1 VIYTRQAVRA
11 RLAQRVKNVV
21 KRALRRRGLDL
32 VRPRKPLPAR
42 LDVLGYVIADLRRT
56 RGPLTFLQ
64 VGANDGVRADPLHH
78 LVLTHGLTGV
88 LVEPL
93 PDMFERL
100 QQNYADVPGLA
111 FEQCAVAPEE
121 GTVTLYRIAEGAPL
135 PDWVQGMA
143 SFQRSHLEKFGYK
156 FKDIRRYIEPIK
168 VPCRP
173 LPAIIRDH
181 GLSDVDLLQVDTEGY
196 DCTIVL
202 SALEAGL
209 RPSVIEYEFAH
220 APVDQQARCQRAL
233 VDSGYRL
240 VEVGQDMIAVQ
251 AATPTSE
258 DQESVRSRSSA

>member
-1 VIYTRQAVRA
+1 VIRTREAMRA
-11 RLAQRVKNVV
+11 HVAQQLKNVA

-32 VRPRKPLPAR
+32 VRHREPLPAR
-42 LDVLGYVIADLRRT
+42 LDVLEYVIADLRRT

-64 VGANDGVRADPLHH
+64 VGANDGLRADPLHH
-78 LVLTHGLTGV
+78 LVLRHGLTGV

-100 QQNYADVPGLA
+100 QKNYAGVPGLA

-121 GTVTLYRIAEGAPL
+121 GTLTLYRIAEGAPL

-156 FKDIRRYIEPIK
+156 FKDIRRYIEPIT

-173 LPAIIRDH
+173 LGAIIRDH
-181 GLSDVDLLQVDTEGY
+181 GLGDLDLLQVDTEGY
-196 DCTIVL
+196 DCAIVL
-202 SALEAGL
+202 AALEAGL

-220 APVDQQARCQRAL
+220 APLDQHTRCLRAL
-233 VDSGYRL
+233 VAAGYRL

-251 AATPTSE
+251 AAGPTSD
-258 DQESVRSRSSA
+258 DQESVTSRSSA